1 MSENYFGLG
10 YCQGMNYVAGA
21 IMVSIV
27 DPNLYHYC
35 NDIQSDSNCKM
46 YIIIYQVLFYR
57 MNKEDICSQSLS
69 ILSMMISFLDLKSL
83 WGYGFPAISIYS
95 FILRSFLE
103 YHQIPVSFI

>member
-1 MSENYFGLG
+1 MATIEKYGLKHHPNFFLLFPGFRAITLFGH
-10 YCQGMNYVAGA
+10 V
-21 IMVSIV
+21 
-27 DPNLYHYC
+27 
-35 NDIQSDSNCKM
+35 
-46 YIIIYQVLFYR
+46 FYR